1 MRKLLALLLLAI
13 LPLTPSWAGVAVE
26 CPGEAVAAALA
37 QPPGADVDAAD
48 PDCCAEG
55 EARDVQCGSDCTA
68 CHGPQG
74 RASPEGYVPRI
85 AGKPAAYLHHQL
97 LNFRDGRRAHA
108 GMGYLLETL
117 SDAALRVAA

>member
-68 CHGPQG
+68 CHGPG
-74 RASPEGYVPRI
+74 LMALTGVPPGVGPLKAGTGDSTHACRLAAPVTSAPLRPPSRTRA
-85 AGKPAAYLHHQL
+85 
-97 LNFRDGRRAHA
+97 
-108 GMGYLLETL
+108 
-117 SDAALRVAA
+117 